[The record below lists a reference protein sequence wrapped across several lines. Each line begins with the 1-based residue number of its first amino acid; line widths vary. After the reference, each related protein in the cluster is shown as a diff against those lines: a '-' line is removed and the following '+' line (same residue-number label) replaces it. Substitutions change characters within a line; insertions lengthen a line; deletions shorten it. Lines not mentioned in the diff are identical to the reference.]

1 MKKAGFQKGDI
12 LVHVDDL
19 DSRMTEGQLIGHLLV
34 SHQPGEKIPAT
45 VLRGGKKVQLEMPQ
59 Q

>member
-1 MKKAGFQKGDI
+1 
-12 LVHVDDL
+12 
-19 DSRMTEGQLIGHLLV
+19 MTEGQLIGHLLV

>member
-1 MKKAGFQKGDI
+1 
-12 LVHVDDL
+12 
-19 DSRMTEGQLIGHLLV
+19 LLV

-45 VLRGGKKVQLEMPQ
+45 VLRGGKKVQLEVPQ